1 MPTQIWT
8 VKKLLLWTTGY
19 FAQHGIPNPRLDA
32 EVLLSHLLQKSRLQ
46 LYLDFDMP
54 VFQEHL
60 TPFRQLIRQRI
71 ARTPVSYLTNRKE
84 FMSLDFYVDARVLIP
99 RPETEHLVETVLN
112 EEPVDAPPNL
122 NREPVG
128 TLSNLNQEPVD
139 VPSNVN
145 QEPVGALGKRALDLG
160 TGSGVIAISLA
171 VQRPGWNIVATDI
184 SEEALAVAQKN
195 AETHHCTEQITL
207 LHGDLF
213 EPVDAQRF
221 DWIICNPPYIKSIER
236 DRLSADIRD
245 CEPAIALFA
254 GDDGLAV
261 ISRLIAEAPDY
272 LAPNGKLIFEIGD
285 TQAEEVCA
293 LIEAQPAYRTYELL
307 KDYAQ
312 KERIVL
318 ASL

>member
-112 EEPVDAPPNL
+112 EEPVGAPPNL
-122 NREPVG
+122 NREPVDA
-128 TLSNLNQEPVD
+128 LSNLNQESVDAPLNLNQEPVD
-139 VPSNVN
+139 
-145 QEPVGALGKRALDLG
+145 ALSKRALDLG
-160 TGSGVIAISLA
+160 TGSGVIAVTLA
-171 VQRPGWNIVATDI
+171 VQRPGWDIVATDI

-207 LHGDLF
+207 LHGALF

-236 DRLSADIRD
+236 DRLSADVRD

-285 TQAEEVCA
+285 TQAEEVRA
-293 LIEAQPAYRTYELL
+293 LLEAQPAYRTYELL